1 LALHVTNSPFTEEQ
15 AEQLNRLLPGLTDY
29 QRTWLS
35 AYLTMLTIKGVQGG
49 GPPEAWYGHAAGAE
63 AAPAAA
69 PAPAAPVAQ
78 AISAVSAA
86 SAAPAAPAA
95 PLTAA
100 APDASAAPAAQ
111 AAAALTKEATVLFGS
126 QSGNAQK
133 LAKQLAQQLEGK
145 GFKVLLSAM
154 SDFKTNDLPKVRNLF
169 IVVSTYGEGEPPD
182 NALSFHEF
190 LHSNRAPRL
199 EGTNFAVLAL
209 GDTSYE
215 HFCKTGKDFDERLEA
230 LGAKRLVPRADCDV
244 DYQAAAAAWMKQVLA
259 AVESVAVSS
268 AGAADSDAGKA
279 VVHAAPA
286 AAAAAPSAS
295 IAVTAAAG
303 ISGDAEPAY
312 SRSNPF
318 YAEVLQNINLNG
330 RGSDKETHHLE
341 ISLAGSGLTYE
352 PGDALGV
359 YPENHPRLVD
369 EIIYVMGWNEKEPV
383 PVPDRSEPV
392 PLREALL
399 SHYEITVLTR
409 SFMEKVAQATDHP
422 KLREL
427 TRAGNEQEL
436 KTYTQGRDFLDLAR
450 DFELRGT
457 PASRIVPLL
466 RKMPPRLY
474 SIASSQKAVPD
485 EVHITVGAVRYHLH
499 GRTRFG
505 VASVHLAERAP
516 AGKKLPV
523 FVHHN
528 PSFKLPQDPDAPII
542 MIGPGTGVAPF
553 RGFMMERE
561 ETGAKGKAWLFFGDR
576 RYRTDFLY
584 QTEWQKW
591 LKDGVLTRID
601 LAFSRDTD
609 RKIYVQHR
617 MAEKSREL
625 FRWLEEGAHVYVC
638 GDRTNMAKD
647 VHAALLAIIQR
658 EGRMTAEQA
667 AEYLA
672 RLQREKR
679 YQRDVY

>member
-1 LALHVTNSPFTEEQ
+1 MALHVTNSPFTEKQ

-35 AYLTMLTIKGVQGG
+35 AYLTMLTFKGVQGSG
-49 GPPEAWYGHAAGAE
+49 SAGAWFGQDAGME
-63 AAPAAA
+63 AAHAAAPAAY
-69 PAPAAPVAQ
+69 PAPAAPAAQ
-78 AISAVSAA
+78 APV
-86 SAAPAAPAA
+86 AAPAAPAA
-95 PLTAA
+95 PDTSAA
-100 APDASAAPAAQ
+100 QAAPAA
-111 AAAALTKEATVLFGS
+111 ALPKEATVLFGS

-190 LHSNRAPRL
+190 LHSSRAPRL

-259 AVESVAVSS
+259 AVESVAGSS
-268 AGAADSDAGKA
+268 AGAAESDAGIA

-286 AAAAAPSAS
+286 AAATAPAA
-295 IAVTAAAG
+295 IAATTAADTAG
-303 ISGDAEPAY
+303 EAEPAY

-330 RGSDKETHHLE
+330 RGSDKETHHIE
-341 ISLAGSGLTYE
+341 ISLGGSGLTYE

-399 SHYEITVLTR
+399 RHYEITVLTR
-409 SFMEKVAQATDHP
+409 NFMEKAAQATDHP

-427 TRAGNEQEL
+427 TRAENEREL
-436 KTYTQGRDFLDLAR
+436 KTYTQGRDLLDLAR
-450 DFELRGT
+450 DFELRGM

-466 RKMPPRLY
+466 RKIPPRLY

-485 EVHITVGAVRYHLH
+485 EAHITVGAVRYHLH

-505 VASVHLAERAP
+505 VASVHLAGRALP
-516 AGKKLPV
+516 GKKLAV
-523 FVHHN
+523 YVHHN
-528 PSFKLPQDPDAPII
+528 PNFKLPQDPDAPII

-553 RGFMMERE
+553 RGFLMERE
-561 ETGAKGKAWLFFGDR
+561 ETGAQGKTWLFFGDR
-576 RYRTDFLY
+576 HFRTDFLY
-584 QTEWQKW
+584 QTEWLKW
-591 LKDGVLTRID
+591 LKSGVLTRID
-601 LAFSRDTD
+601 LAFSRDSD

-617 MAEKSREL
+617 MAERSREL
-625 FRWLEEGAHVYVC
+625 FQWLEEGACVYVC
-638 GDRTNMAKD
+638 GDRANMAKD
-647 VHAALLAIIQR
+647 VHETLLAIIRR
-658 EGRMTAEQA
+658 EGRMTGERA